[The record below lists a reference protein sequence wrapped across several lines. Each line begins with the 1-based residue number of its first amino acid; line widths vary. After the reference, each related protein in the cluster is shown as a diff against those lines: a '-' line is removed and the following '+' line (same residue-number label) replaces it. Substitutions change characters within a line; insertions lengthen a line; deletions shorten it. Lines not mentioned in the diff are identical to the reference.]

1 MKPKVSIIMPIFNN
15 ERELKQSINSVLY
28 QKFKDFELI
37 CVNDGSTDNTTK
49 ILSQFQ
55 KLDDRI
61 IVKNV
66 LNGGGQLE
74 LEI

>member
-66 LNGGGQLE
+66 LNGGGS
-74 LEI
+74 